1 MKVFKDF
8 TIVETSDVEK
18 LFDELTPWDK
28 VAFLEKQ
35 LNKPEYYNEFVVNQG
50 GEDW

>member
-28 VAFLEKQ
+28 MEFIRKQ
-35 LNKPEYYNEFVVNQG
+35 LEKPEYYNEFVVNQE
-50 GEDW
+50 EDY